1 MTAHNILER
10 AAQHMRDRASTYD
23 KPEGER
29 SMGATV
35 QAFQSVTG
43 HQLTE
48 EQGWLFM
55 ALLKAVRSQQ
65 GAYRADSYED
75 GAAYF
80 ALAGEAA
87 CNERNGGWTPEAI
100 DAAAFPA
107 DYDESR
113 IDVIGQNGNDGA
125 VYQPELLALPDD
137 VVIPDWVEWIGALW
151 DGESFGYCSKPL
163 KRGGRDKRLW
173 RGKPSGD
180 VFRLYKRT
188 PEGFERVLD

>member
-29 SMGATV
+29 SMCATV
-35 QAFQSVTG
+35 RAFQAITG

-100 DAAAFPA
+100 DAAAFKPA
-107 DYDESR
+107 AEWPPEDR
-113 IDVIGQNGNDGA
+113 IDAIGQNG
-125 VYQPELLALPDD
+125 LTL
-137 VVIPDWVEWIGALW
+137 
-151 DGESFGYCSKPL
+151 
-163 KRGGRDKRLW
+163 
-173 RGKPSGD
+173 
-180 VFRLYKRT
+180 
-188 PEGFERVLD
+188 